1 MASIKKIRVADQDYD
16 IAATSIE
23 PVSEI
28 PLVYGGA
35 ASGGSVSIN
44 SKGNVSVESLLRH
57 VNIEAAK
64 GIQMK
69 PTTNIIIDT
78 GRRLKASGGN
88 ECEIQVVYDDYKSDA
103 ISGPDGYDEKWGYLK
118 VKARAID
125 LRCNV
130 HGGVALQPCG
140 KDGEVFENKI
150 KFESSRTNE
159 ITADTATY
167 SIEGGKGL
175 EFGTFNNLHTS
186 LYTGDYRFKGDAK
199 VYGVTRGAVVQTE
212 TKKMDYPTQAD
223 DFKDIIDETTP
234 SATWNEII
242 GLVKRVT
249 ELEAKVAALE
259 NNGETA

>member
-1 MASIKKIRVADQDYD
+1 MASIKKIRVAEQDYD
-16 IAATSIE
+16 IAATAIE
-23 PVSEI
+23 PMMEI
-28 PLVYGGA
+28 PLSNNGA
-35 ASGGSVSIN
+35 SVGGSLSIN
-44 SKGNVSVESLLRH
+44 SKGNVAIESLLKH
-57 VNIEAAK
+57 VNIEAANS
-64 GIQMK
+64 IQMK
-69 PTTNIIIDT
+69 PTKNIIIDT
-78 GRRLKASGGN
+78 GRRVEASGGN
-88 ECEIQVVYDDYKSDA
+88 ECNIEVTYDDYIADA
-103 ISGPDGYDEKWGYLK
+103 TSGPEGYDEKWGYLK

-125 LRCNV
+125 LRCNE

-140 KDGEVFENKI
+140 KDGEGFENKI

-199 VYGVTRGAVVQTE
+199 VYGVTRGAVAQTA
-212 TKKMDYPTQAD
+212 TGKMDYPTQAD

-242 GLVKRVT
+242 GLVKRVE

>member
-1 MASIKKIRVADQDYD
+1 MASIKKIRVAEQDYD

-44 SKGNVSVESLLRH
+44 SKGNVSVESLLKH

-78 GRRLKASGGN
+78 GRRLEASGGN
-88 ECEIQVVYDDYKSDA
+88 ECEIQVVYDDYDSKA
-103 ISGPDGYDEKWGYLK
+103 TSGPDGYDERWGYLK

-125 LRCNV
+125 LRCND

-140 KDGEVFENKI
+140 KDSNGFENKI

-159 ITADTATY
+159 IGADTATY
-167 SIEGGKGL
+167 TSVGGDGM

-199 VYGVTRGAVVQTE
+199 VYGVTRGAVTE
-212 TKKMDYPTQAD
+212 VETGKKDYPTQAD

-242 GLVKRVT
+242 GLVKRVA

>member
-1 MASIKKIRVADQDYD
+1 MASIKKIRVAEQDYD
-16 IAATSIE
+16 IAATAIE
-23 PVSEI
+23 PMMEI
-28 PLVYGGA
+28 PLSNDGA
-35 ASGGSVSIN
+35 SVGGSLSIN
-44 SKGNVSVESLLRH
+44 SKGNVAIESLLKH
-57 VNIEAAK
+57 VNIEAARS
-64 GIQMK
+64 IQMK
-69 PTTNIIIDT
+69 PTENIIIDT
-78 GRRLKASGGN
+78 GRRVEASGGN
-88 ECEIQVVYDDYKSDA
+88 ECNIEVTYDDYKST
-103 ISGPDGYDEKWGYLK
+103 GYDEKWGYLK

-125 LRCNV
+125 LRCNA

-140 KDGEVFENKI
+140 KDGEGFENKI

-167 SIEGGKGL
+167 ASVGGDGM

-199 VYGVTRGAVVQTE
+199 VYGVTRGAVAQTA
-212 TKKMDYPTQAD
+212 TGKMDYPTQAD

-242 GLVKRVT
+242 GLVKRVE

-259 NNGETA
+259 NNSETA